1 MKQALWQ
8 LFSDLLSAILFL
20 ICFALTGDVRIAAGV
35 AVAAGLAQIGWLK
48 FAGRGRDAIRRLSD
62 DRAPSVGAA
71 GSLEP
76 YRRPNPAAWAKP

>member
-20 ICFALTGDVRIAAGV
+20 ICFALSGDVRIAASV

-48 FAGRGRDAIRRLSD
+48 FAGRRVEPMQFVVFRMIVRRRL
-62 DRAPSVGAA
+62 AQ
-71 GSLEP
+71 
-76 YRRPNPAAWAKP
+76 PAV